1 MSDSLR
7 AESESSSALRWS
19 LYAGGYAFGCA
30 ALTAFLLS
38 DLLGLF
44 AEVIGLPPVA
54 GMPLLAT
61 PALVVG
67 AVVWWALV
75 ERRDA
80 PTYLRGAA
88 FGLLTALFVGA
99 APAAAVFIVGWFLLT
114 PVLFVFAEE
123 IGSLLPD
130 RGTDDESADQS
141 ADQSADPLEQLKTRY
156 ARGEI
161 DEAEFERRTALLLEN
176 QSIDDVQSRVDREQ
190 SHATG
195 TTEERAELRR
205 DREREFET

>member
-7 AESESSSALRWS
+7 AESSSALQWS

-44 AEVIGLPPVA
+44 ADVIGLPPVA

-61 PALVVG
+61 PALVAG

-80 PTYLRGAA
+80 PTYLRGPRSGCSPRSSPARS
-88 FGLLTALFVGA
+88 GRHDSCRSGA
-99 APAAAVFIVGWFLLT
+99 
-114 PVLFVFAEE
+114 
-123 IGSLLPD
+123 
-130 RGTDDESADQS
+130 
-141 ADQSADPLEQLKTRY
+141 
-156 ARGEI
+156 
-161 DEAEFERRTALLLEN
+161 
-176 QSIDDVQSRVDREQ
+176 SRC
-190 SHATG
+190 
-195 TTEERAELRR
+195 
-205 DREREFET
+205 

>member
-88 FGLLTALFVGA
+88 FGLLTALLTGTLWTVRFVSVWSVEMLTAGPVPLLVGFVLGA
-99 APAAAVFIVGWFLLT
+99 VAVAGVLVG
-114 PVLFVFAEE
+114 
-123 IGSLLPD
+123 LPI
-130 RGTDDESADQS
+130 T
-141 ADQSADPLEQLKTRY
+141 Y
-156 ARGEI
+156 AR
-161 DEAEFERRTALLLEN
+161 RRSRRASDAVATASSL
-176 QSIDDVQSRVDREQ
+176 
-190 SHATG
+190 
-195 TTEERAELRR
+195 
-205 DREREFET
+205 

>member
-1 MSDSLR
+1 M
-7 AESESSSALRWS
+7 
-19 LYAGGYAFGCA
+19 
-30 ALTAFLLS
+30 
-38 DLLGLF
+38 
-44 AEVIGLPPVA
+44 VHHPVA
-54 GMPLLAT
+54 GVGLLVSILT
-61 PALVVG
+61 LP
-67 AVVWWALV
+67 
-75 ERRDA
+75 
-80 PTYLRGAA
+80 

-161 DEAEFERRTALLLEN
+161 DDAEFERRVERLVGVDGLDADGAGDPRL
-176 QSIDDVQSRVDREQ
+176 DDFDADGSDLDDADASGVDDREL
-190 SHATG
+190 STG
-195 TTEERAELRR
+195 
-205 DREREFET
+205 RE